1 MKFRDMREIR
11 TTPLKDAVKYALV
24 IERDILSELKRVA
37 AEEGTSVNEIL
48 RVLAVDFLSSR
59 SAGDADSSSVQ
70 AAPDAKKSF
79 TFPHL

>member
-48 RVLAVDFLSSR
+48 RVLAVDFLASR
-59 SAGDADSSSVQ
+59 STTDAKAAQ
-70 AAPDAKKSF
+70 AVPDAKKSF

>member
-24 IERDILSELKRVA
+24 IERDILSNLKQVA

-48 RVLAVDFLSSR
+48 RVLAAKFLAQQK
-59 SAGDADSSSVQ
+59 SAQKDS
-70 AAPDAKKSF
+70 AK
-79 TFPHL
+79 

>member
-1 MKFRDMREIR
+1 MPFRDMREIR

-24 IERDILSELKRVA
+24 IERDILSELKQVA

-48 RVLAVDFLSSR
+48 RVLAVDFLASR
-59 SAGDADSSSVQ
+59 SVPDTARAV
-70 AAPDAKKSF
+70 PDAKKSF

>member
-24 IERDILSELKRVA
+24 IERDILSDLKQVA

-48 RVLAVDFLSSR
+48 RVLAAKFLE
-59 SAGDADSSSVQ
+59 Q
-70 AAPDAKKSF
+70 QKIAKNDGAK
-79 TFPHL
+79 

>member
-1 MKFRDMREIR
+1 MQFRDMREIR

-24 IERDILSELKRVA
+24 IERDILSDLKRVA

-48 RVLAVDFLSSR
+48 RVLAVDFLTSR
-59 SAGDADSSSVQ
+59 SDDANASQ
-70 AAPDAKKSF
+70 AVPDAKKSF